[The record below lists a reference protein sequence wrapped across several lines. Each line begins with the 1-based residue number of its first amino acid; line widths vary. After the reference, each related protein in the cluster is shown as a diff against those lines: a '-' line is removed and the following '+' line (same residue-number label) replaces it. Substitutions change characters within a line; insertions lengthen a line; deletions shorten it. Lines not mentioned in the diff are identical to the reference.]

1 MATDFAYTFSLLP
14 VLVGL
19 VAFAIV
25 AIKAKN
31 ASNTGFLGL
40 GARRIARGYLG
51 ALGALL
57 IYAILEAVLGSFAR
71 VERGYITAEEMRK
84 LLPGSS
90 IHLFVTFTP
99 FVVFATTVGLLLLR
113 VFVRARLVSLM
124 GALIIAFAYAL
135 ARAYV
140 IHTEP
145 SNAWCASH
153 LVECA
158 SKAFLENLL
167 IAATVA
173 IGFALASGLPVGRSP
188 RFKP

>member
-1 MATDFAYTFSLLP
+1 MATDFAYALFLLP

-19 VAFAIV
+19 AAFAIV

-40 GARRIARGYLG
+40 GARRIARGFLG

-57 IYAILEAVLGSFAR
+57 IYAILEAVLGGFAKI
-71 VERGYITAEEMRK
+71 ERGHITAEEMPA
-84 LLPGSS
+84 LVPGWS
-90 IHLFVTFTP
+90 IHLFAIIAP
-99 FVVFATTVGLLLLR
+99 FVVFATTLGLLLLR
-113 VFVRARLVSLM
+113 VFVRARLISLM

-135 ARAYV
+135 ARAYF
-140 IHTEP
+140 IYTEP